1 MINSTPAPPH
11 TSLEETLIQVSD
23 ILRCA
28 SAAAYES
35 GDALNGAK
43 RDLAFSVVHLIDI
56 DIDID
61 IARARLD
68 RSLDDVAAP

>member
-56 DIDID
+56 
-61 IARARLD
+61 ARARLD
-68 RSLDDVAAP
+68 RSLEDVAAP

>member
-1 MINSTPAPPH
+1 MINPTPAPPH
-11 TSLEETLIQVSD
+11 TSLEENLIQVSD

-56 DIDID
+56 
-61 IARARLD
+61 ARARLD

>member
-56 DIDID
+56 
-61 IARARLD
+61 ARARLD
-68 RSLDDVAAP
+68 RSLEDIATH

>member
-35 GDALNGAK
+35 GDALTGAK
-43 RDLAFSVVHLIDI
+43 RDLAFSVVHL
-56 DIDID
+56 ID

>member
-1 MINSTPAPPH
+1 MINSTPPH

-56 DIDID
+56 
-61 IARARLD
+61 ARTRLD
-68 RSLDDVAAP
+68 RSLEDIATY

>member
-56 DIDID
+56 
-61 IARARLD
+61 ARTRLD

>member
-56 DIDID
+56 
-61 IARARLD
+61 ARTRLD
-68 RSLDDVAAP
+68 RSLEDIATH

>member
-1 MINSTPAPPH
+1 MINSTPAPPY

-56 DIDID
+56 
-61 IARARLD
+61 ARTRLD
-68 RSLDDVAAP
+68 RSLEDIATH

>member
-11 TSLEETLIQVSD
+11 KSLEETLIQVSD

-56 DIDID
+56 
-61 IARARLD
+61 ARTRLD
-68 RSLDDVAAP
+68 RSLEDIATY

>member
-35 GDALNGAK
+35 GDALNGAN
-43 RDLAFSVVHLIDI
+43 RDLAFSVVHL
-56 DIDID
+56 ID

>member
-11 TSLEETLIQVSD
+11 TSLEETLIQISD

-56 DIDID
+56 
-61 IARARLD
+61 ARTRLD
-68 RSLDDVAAP
+68 RSLEDIATY

>member
-11 TSLEETLIQVSD
+11 TSIEETLIQVSD

-56 DIDID
+56 
-61 IARARLD
+61 ARARLD

>member
-56 DIDID
+56 
-61 IARARLD
+61 ARARLD
-68 RSLDDVAAP
+68 RSLDDIAAP

>member
-1 MINSTPAPPH
+1 MINSSPAPPH

-56 DIDID
+56 
-61 IARARLD
+61 ARTRLD
-68 RSLDDVAAP
+68 RSLEDIATH

>member
-35 GDALNGAK
+35 GDALN
-43 RDLAFSVVHLIDI
+43 
-56 DIDID
+56 
-61 IARARLD
+61 ARNATWHSRW
-68 RSLDDVAAP
+68 SI

>member
-43 RDLAFSVVHLIDI
+43 RDLAFSVLHLIDI
-56 DIDID
+56 
-61 IARARLD
+61 ARTRLD
-68 RSLDDVAAP
+68 RSLEDIATH

>member
-56 DIDID
+56 
-61 IARARLD
+61 ARTRLD
-68 RSLDDVAAP
+68 RSLEDIATY

>member
-56 DIDID
+56 
-61 IARARLD
+61 ARARLD

>member
-1 MINSTPAPPH
+1 STPAPPH

-43 RDLAFSVVHLIDI
+43 RDLAFSVVRL
-56 DIDID
+56 ID
-61 IARARLD
+61 IARTRLD
-68 RSLDDVAAP
+68 RSLEDIATH